1 VPTDFHM
8 NHVGYDWVAP
18 LVFLSGFAA
27 WLVAR
32 FVVSRGTERPAR
44 RIQVTV
50 VDRGWRIPKTATHR
64 IQDLQSRMAVIAG
77 CEERTGVFLPAAK
90 NSWNRTGG
98 FPRLVGC
105 RIVEKK
111 SSNKAINRAERPLV

>member
-1 VPTDFHM
+1 VPTDFRM

-32 FVVSRGTERPAR
+32 FVVSKGTERPAR

-64 IQDLQSRMAVIAG
+64 IQDLQSRMGRYRRLRGENRGLFAG
-77 CEERTGVFLPAAK
+77 CKEQSESDGRFPAA
-90 NSWNRTGG
+90 RRV
-98 FPRLVGC
+98 PHRREEV
-105 RIVEKK
+105 VE
-111 SSNKAINRAERPLV
+111 

>member
-1 VPTDFHM
+1 MPTDFRM

-32 FVVSRGTERPAR
+32 FVFSKGTKRPAR

-50 VDRGWRIPKTATHR
+50 VDRGWRIPKTAT
-64 IQDLQSRMAVIAG
+64 IEFKICKPVWAVIAG
-77 CEERTGVFLPAAK
+77 YEERTGVFLPAAK
-90 NSWNRTGG
+90 NSRIRTVG

-111 SSNKAINRAERPLV
+111 SLNKAINRAERPLV